1 MIANYKNVIQLAVDT
16 KGLNLYDLEK
26 KGVKVLFVTGAD
38 LYAAKNFLARE
49 YGEDFKT
56 SEVER
61 ELPKF
66 LENFS
71 QKCLEIG
78 ADEKDGSIKYGV
90 AFLIPETH
98 TRDGLWYFSS
108 AKELYSYED
117 GLKKIKELKNKG
129 LC

>member
-1 MIANYKNVIQLAVDT
+1 M
-16 KGLNLYDLEK
+16 
-26 KGVKVLFVTGAD
+26 LFVTGSD

-49 YGEDFKT
+49 YGEEFKT

-61 ELPKF
+61 GLPRF
-66 LENFS
+66 LENFTLN
-71 QKCLEIG
+71 CLEIG

-90 AFLIPETH
+90 AFLIPKTH
-98 TRDGLWYFSS
+98 KRDGIWYFSS
-108 AKELYSYED
+108 EKELYSYED